1 MAERG
6 SFTNKMGF
14 VLATAGAAVGLGNI
28 WRFPYLVAEN
38 GGGLFLLVYL
48 LLVFTVGIALILTE
62 SAVGRRAGAGVLS
75 AFSKISKRWT
85 FLGYLSFF
93 IPLLILSFYAVVGGW
108 VLQYGLQFL
117 LGNGLEMASPGY
129 FAGFSADPLVPT
141 ILALVFLALTAG
153 IVIRGVQKGVEK
165 TCRFVMPTLLVMLI
179 ILAGYCI
186 CMPGGLEGV
195 AYMFYPD
202 FSEFTP
208 GLLIAA
214 LGQVFFSLTIGA
226 GLIITYGSYLPKK
239 ENLVTSARA
248 VAVFDVAVAVLAAMM
263 VIPAVFA
270 FSGGSPETLGSGPDL
285 MFIVLPQ
292 VFVSFPFGNLIGALF
307 FILVFFA
314 AITSSVAIYEVGISS
329 LIDRFGLSRKRA
341 VLTLSLPLAA
351 AVVLVSLGF
360 GVLDFIQIN
369 GLGIFAFLDYL
380 TNNILL
386 PISAFLMSIVAGW
399 VIKPKGIID
408 EICAEGVTFRGQ
420 KIFSLALRYLIPAV
434 ILVILITGFL

>member
-1 MAERG
+1 MTERG
-6 SFTNKMGF
+6 SFTNRMGF
-14 VLATAGAAVGLGNI
+14 ILATAGAAVGLGNI

-48 LLVFTVGIALILTE
+48 LMVFTIGITLILTE
-62 SAVGRRAGAGVLS
+62 SAIGRRAGAGVLS
-75 AFSKISKRWT
+75 AFTKISKRWA

-108 VLQYGLQFL
+108 VLHYGLQFL
-117 LGNGLEMASPGY
+117 LGNGIEMADSGY
-129 FAGFSADPLVPT
+129 FSAFSAEPVIP
-141 ILALVFLALTAG
+141 ALWAVVFLFLTAG

-179 ILAGYCI
+179 ILAAYCI
-186 CMPGGLEGV
+186 CMPGGLDGV
-195 AYMFYPD
+195 AYFFLPD
-202 FSEFTP
+202 FSEFSAD
-208 GLLIAA
+208 LLIAA

-239 ENLVTSARA
+239 ENLVTSAKA
-248 VAVFDVAVAVLAAMM
+248 VAVFDVTVALLAGLM

-292 VFVSFPFGNLIGALF
+292 VFVSFPFGNAVGAAF
-307 FILVFFA
+307 FILVFLA

-329 LIDRFGLSRKRA
+329 LIDRFGISRKRA
-341 VLTLSLPLAA
+341 VLGLSLPLAA
-351 AVVLVSLGF
+351 AAVFVSLGF

-369 GLGIFAFLDYL
+369 GLGIFGIIDYL

-399 VIKPKGIID
+399 VIKPKGILD
-408 EICAEGVTFRGQ
+408 EICAEGVVFKGQ
-420 KIFSLALRYLIPAV
+420 KIFSFALRFIIPG
-434 ILVILITGFL
+434 VILIIFIAGLL